1 MFVRID
7 VVTPPAEEPV
17 TRDELKTHAKVTDPS
32 DAGQLSAQNAALDRA
47 LVTARRR
54 CEKFT
59 RRSLMTQVLDVWYDT
74 SDGVGYIVLPRGHV
88 QNVVSVTTYDD
99 VNEDTIADTAGYDL
113 VGSDLIF
120 TDWLPY
126 FREHLGLKIRITS
139 GYGDDPEDVPEPLRQ
154 GILEYATHLWD
165 NPGGEGP
172 DVKYEA
178 QTRNGGV
185 GLPAGV
191 LDKWGAYQIPIVP

>member
-1 MFVRID
+1 MFVQID
-7 VVTPPAEEPV
+7 IVTEPAEEPV
-17 TRDELKTHAKVTDPS
+17 SIDEFKLQAGVVDLG
-32 DAGQLSAQNAALDRA
+32 DAELTNKQDEKIDRT
-47 LVTARRR
+47 LVTARKR

-59 RRSLMTQVLDVWYDT
+59 RRSLITQELDVWYDT

-88 QNVVSVTTYDD
+88 QGIVSVTTYDD
-99 VNEDTIADTAGYDL
+99 VNDATVTPSTGYDL

-126 FREHLGLKIRITS
+126 FRERRGLKVRITS
-139 GYGDDPEDVPEPLRQ
+139 GYGDYPEDVPEPLRQ

-191 LDKWGAYQIPIVP
+191 LDKWGAYQIPMI